1 MKPVAEHGEVLTVMM
16 QAEKKDLDRKTESL
30 KRIECWRMIKE
41 VWREIKPA
49 LLLAQIYLYF
59 FNMEKKR

>member
-30 KRIECWRMIKE
+30 MRIEC
-41 VWREIKPA
+41 
-49 LLLAQIYLYF
+49 
-59 FNMEKKR
+59 